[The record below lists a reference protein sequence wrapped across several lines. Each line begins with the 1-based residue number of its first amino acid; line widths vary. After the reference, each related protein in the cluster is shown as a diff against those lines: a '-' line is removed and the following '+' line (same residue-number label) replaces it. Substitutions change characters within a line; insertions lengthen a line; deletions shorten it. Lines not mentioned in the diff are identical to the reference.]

1 MASSLSLDV
10 KSYLVG
16 SSLFLSI
23 VVQQLDVI
31 LVFLQEEVT
40 SSPLFCRLFWSRGAA
55 FSLDVPCF
63 GYLPTG
69 IGIFNCQS

>member
-40 SSPLFCRLFWSRGAA
+40 SSPLVCRLFWSQGAA
-55 FSLDVPCF
+55 FSLGVCCLFPHCV
-63 GYLPTG
+63 LAVTHL
-69 IGIFNCQS
+69 I

>member
-16 SSLFLSI
+16 SNLFLSI
-23 VVQQLDVI
+23 VVQQLVVI

-40 SSPLFCRLFWSRGAA
+40 SSPSILPSFLESRG
-55 FSLDVPCF
+55 CF
-63 GYLPTG
+63 
-69 IGIFNCQS
+69 